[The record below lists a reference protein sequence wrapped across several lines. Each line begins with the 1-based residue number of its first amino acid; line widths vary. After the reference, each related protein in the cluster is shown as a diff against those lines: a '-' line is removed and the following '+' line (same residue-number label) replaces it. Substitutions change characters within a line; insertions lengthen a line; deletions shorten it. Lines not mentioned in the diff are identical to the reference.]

1 MNGAVPKNREVLCMK
16 VGMSVV
22 DLTLSEVSSIFP
34 TLSSREHKL
43 RELLS
48 AKSSFEFVVQIRR
61 QVDDEEE
68 YSPEQARVVF
78 WANEKQVMITIHH
91 SLLHQ
96 NRSLA
101 ANAQLCEDIL
111 NTLKENGSIRLL
123 ELAVD
128 LYELLYRPLQVL
140 ITSEVRKLIYPIQAE
155 VDALKRKVSDG

>member
-1 MNGAVPKNREVLCMK
+1 MK

-34 TLSSREHKL
+34 TLSSREYTL
-43 RELLS
+43 RGLLS
-48 AKSSFEFVVQIRR
+48 AKSFEFVVQIRR

-68 YSPEQARVVF
+68 YSPEARVVF

>member
-1 MNGAVPKNREVLCMK
+1 MK

-48 AKSSFEFVVQIRR
+48 ARSFDFVVQIQR
-61 QVDDEEE
+61 QVNDEEE
-68 YSPEQARVVF
+68 YSPEQARVIF

-91 SLLHQ
+91 PLLHL
-96 NRSLA
+96 NRPLA
-101 ANAQLCEDIL
+101 QNAQLCEDIL
-111 NTLKENGSIRLL
+111 NALSNDGSVRLL

-140 ITSEVRKLIYPIQAE
+140 ITSEVQKLIYPIQAE